1 MLERIKMN
9 YNIKSIL
16 YKVSA
21 ILILVFTVAY
31 SFQPSIAVWGM
42 VVSVSLFSAITMTN
56 PYPGKSIRG
65 KRLFNFQLF
74 ACVLMV
80 VATFFMYKGRNE
92 WPVLLLI
99 SAIFLFYS
107 SFVLE
112 KEFEKEKRKDTK
124 KQ

>member
-1 MLERIKMN
+1 MK
-9 YNIKSIL
+9 YNIKEIL
-16 YKVSA
+16 YKASA
-21 ILILVFTVAY
+21 ILILIFTVVY
-31 SFQPSIAVWGM
+31 SFQPTIAVWGM
-42 VVSVSLFSAITMTN
+42 VVGVSLFSAITVTN

-65 KRLFNFQLF
+65 KRLFNFQVF

-80 VATFFMYKGRNE
+80 VAKFLMYKQRNE

-107 SFVLE
+107 SIVLNKELE
-112 KEFEKEKRKDTK
+112 KEKGSGDN